1 MNPTRWNRIQDL
13 FHQAAGL
20 EESEQRAYLES
31 ACGGDSHLVSAVV
44 AMLDE
49 DRRDASLLEN
59 ELPEVAHS
67 LLSNSN
73 VPQSFGPYR
82 IQKVL
87 GEGGMGVVYL
97 AEREDVGLLVAVKLL
112 RDALLSPARKARF
125 TSESRTLAR
134 LDHPLI
140 ARIHDAGALAD
151 GTPWFAM
158 EYVDGVPITEYCRAR
173 NASITERLRVF
184 RSLCEAVQYA
194 HAHAFIHRDLK
205 PSNVLV
211 KSDGSIKLLDFGIA
225 KQLEIRE
232 EPANRTLTGLRPM
245 TLAYA
250 SPEQIRGEPLG
261 TQSDVYSLGVMLY
274 ELLTGRLPF
283 DVSKLTQSEAEHVL
297 LQQEAEAP
305 SVAAQRNAPV
315 SKRTW
320 PDLDVLCLTA
330 MHRDPQRRYRSVEAW
345 MRDIDH
351 YVRGEPLD
359 ARPDTLGYRLGK
371 FARRNWRAISVTA
384 AACAILIGLVAFF
397 VVRLARA
404 RTAAFAEATRTQR
417 IERFMLTLFE
427 GGDKT
432 AGPADDLKAITLL
445 DRGVQNAR
453 ALNGEPAVQAE
464 LYQTL
469 GSIYEKL
476 GKLDRADPL
485 LQSSLHRHKAVS
497 GPDSADVANDLV
509 ALGRLRLEQSQLPEA
524 ERLVRDGLAMAHRH
538 LPPNDPAV
546 AKALSTLGRVLE
558 ERGSYDESVKTLDEA
573 VRLQSARG
581 DVTPDLSDSVN
592 ELATAHYYLGQR
604 AQADALYRRALAMDR
619 QLYGDLHPR
628 VADDYYGVGLLQHDL
643 GRDAEAERYFRD
655 ALRVKKSW
663 YGNDHPDTALITAA
677 VGQSLM
683 YQGRFDEA
691 AQTLQDALA
700 IQERLFGKNHAQVAM
715 TLNQI
720 GVLEIRRGHLDDAE
734 KDLLRMADINR
745 SVYGDRHYLVG
756 IAYLNLGEVYLAQ
769 KDSAHAERSLRE
781 ALSRFSEKLPA
792 DHPNTAIA
800 HARLGHALV
809 LEGQYKDAESQLLAG
824 YNVLVKQP
832 SGQEKRIQGARADLA
847 AVYDALKEPE
857 KAGKF
862 RAQAASAP
870 ADPSPKPAQH

>member
-1 MNPTRWNRIQDL
+1 MTPTRWERIQDL
-13 FHQAAGL
+13 FHRAWQL
-20 EESEQRAYLES
+20 DESEQRAFVES
-31 ACGGDSHLVSAVV
+31 ACAGDDTLVTAVL

-49 DRRDASLLEN
+49 DRRDASLLGS
-59 ELPEVAHS
+59 ELPQVAEALLNDS
-67 LLSNSN
+67 L

-82 IQKVL
+82 IKKVL

-97 AEREDVGLLVAVKLL
+97 AEREDVGLVVAVKLL
-112 RDALLSPARKARF
+112 RDALLSPARRARF

-158 EYVDGVPITEYCRAR
+158 EYVDGVPITEFCRAR
-173 NASITERLRVF
+173 NATISGRLRIF

-211 KSDGSIKLLDFGIA
+211 KSDGTVKLLDFGIA
-225 KQLEIRE
+225 KQLESRDE
-232 EPANRTLTGLRPM
+232 SADQTLTGLRPM

-274 ELLTGRLPF
+274 ELLAGRLPL
-283 DVSKLTQSEAEHVL
+283 DVSRMTQSEAERVL
-297 LQQEAEAP
+297 LQQEPEPP
-305 SVAAQRNAPV
+305 STLAARNSPI
-315 SKRTW
+315 SKRAW

-330 MHRDPQRRYRSVEAW
+330 MHKDLRRRYRSVEAL

-351 YVRGEPLD
+351 YLRGEPLD
-359 ARPDTLGYRLGK
+359 ARADSLGYRLGK
-371 FARRNWRAISVTA
+371 FTRRNWRAISLAA
-384 AACAILIGLVAFF
+384 AACAIIVGLVAFF

-432 AGPADDLKAITLL
+432 AGPADDLRAVTLL

-453 ALNGEPAVQAE
+453 TLNGEPAVQAE
-464 LYQTL
+464 LFETL

-476 GKLDRADPL
+476 GKFDRADPL
-485 LQSSLHRHKAVS
+485 LRSSLERHKAVS
-497 GPDSADVANDLV
+497 GTDSADVANDMV

-524 ERLVRDGLAMAHRH
+524 ERLVRDGLAMSRRH

-558 ERGSYDESVKTLDEA
+558 ERGSYDESVKTLNEA

-581 DVTPDLSDSVN
+581 AVTPDLSDSIN
-592 ELATAHYYLGQR
+592 ELATAHYYLGHR
-604 AQADALYRRALAMDR
+604 PEADALYRRALAMDR
-619 QLYGDLHPR
+619 QLYGDIHPR
-628 VADDYYGVGLLQHDL
+628 VADDYYGVGLLQHEL
-643 GRDAEAERYFRD
+643 GHDAEAERYFRE
-655 ALRVKKSW
+655 ALRVKQSW

-677 VGQSLM
+677 VGQSLV
-683 YQGRFDEA
+683 YQGKFDEA
-691 AQTLQDALA
+691 AKTLHDALG
-700 IQERLFGKNHAQVAM
+700 IQERLFGKTHAQVAM

-720 GVLEIRRGHLDDAE
+720 GVLDLRRGHLDEAE
-734 KDLLRMADINR
+734 KDLLRMAEINR
-745 SVYGDRHYLVG
+745 AVYGDRHYLVG
-756 IAYLNLGEVYLAQ
+756 IAYMNLGEVYLA
-769 KDSAHAERSLRE
+769 KRDIPGAEKSLRE
-781 ALSRFSEKLPA
+781 ALSRFTEKLPA

-800 HARLGHALV
+800 QVRLGHMLV
-809 LEGQYKDAESQLLAG
+809 LERRYQDAQSHLLAG
-824 YNVLVKQP
+824 YNVLAKQSAP
-832 SGQEKRIQGARADLA
+832 QAKRLQEARADLA
-847 AVYDALKEPE
+847 ATYDALNQPDE
-857 KAGKF
+857 AAKF
-862 RAQAASAP
+862 RTTGGIAP
-870 ADPSPKPAQH
+870 SSPSK